1 MAEQVGGPP
10 DPPEDDSRDGANIAV
25 IVFIIVLVAGGI
37 WLFNRLTAANDTLN
51 CVASGRTN
59 CHELAAPDAAQ

>member
-1 MAEQVGGPP
+1 MTNP
-10 DPPEDDSRDGANIAV
+10 DQPPEDESRDGANNAA

-37 WLFNRLTAANDTLN
+37 WLFNKLNASNDTLN

-59 CHELAAPDAAQ
+59 CHEIAAPDAPR